1 MSSHAE
7 ETPSVA
13 DRGGVAGPSALVLAE
28 AACSLRQDTNPYP
41 SARPNPNPE
50 PKPEPH
56 PERVGEHAAHWA
68 SEFGPAYTFQPTE
81 LDADALDSIR
91 LYAQGLANVA
101 PPLLLDTAAEAERRG
116 SPHLNP
122 SPSLNPLT

>member
-1 MSSHAE
+1 MWPTGAVWQAQA
-7 ETPSVA
+7 PWCWP
-13 DRGGVAGPSALVLAE
+13 RLAE
-28 AACSLRQDTNPYP
+28 AECSLRQDTNPYP

-50 PKPEPH
+50 PN

-91 LYAQGLANVA
+91 LYARGLANVA

-122 SPSLNPLT
+122 SASLDPLNPLT

>member
-1 MSSHAE
+1 MWPTGAVWQAQA
-7 ETPSVA
+7 PWCWP
-13 DRGGVAGPSALVLAE
+13 RLAE

-41 SARPNPNPE
+41 SARPNPNPNPNPE
-50 PKPEPH
+50 PKPEPN
-56 PERVGEHAAHWA
+56 PARAGEHAAHWA

>member
-1 MSSHAE
+1 MWPTGAVWQAQA
-7 ETPSVA
+7 PWCWP
-13 DRGGVAGPSALVLAE
+13 RLAE

-50 PKPEPH
+50 PN

-101 PPLLLDTAAEAERRG
+101 PPLL
-116 SPHLNP
+116 SYW
-122 SPSLNPLT
+122 

>member
-7 ETPSVA
+7 ETPNVA

-28 AACSLRQDTNPYP
+28 AGRGGLQPEAGHEPLPWRS
-41 SARPNPNPE
+41 PNPNPE
-50 PKPEPH
+50 PN

-122 SPSLNPLT
+122 SPSLKPLT

>member
-1 MSSHAE
+1 MWPTGAVWQAQA
-7 ETPSVA
+7 PWCWP
-13 DRGGVAGPSALVLAE
+13 RLAE

-41 SARPNPNPE
+41 SARPNPNPN
-50 PKPEPH
+50 PEPN

-81 LDADALDSIR
+81 LDAAALDSIR